1 MIVGIDFD
9 NTLVCYDGIFYAEAL
24 RRGWVPEGLATHKM
38 AVRDYLRSINKEDA
52 FTELQGYVYGP
63 GITLAPPYEGSI
75 SCIERLLDLGHSVYI
90 VSHKTRYPYMG
101 PKYDLH
107 EAARNWLE
115 FNGVHSPRGILSENV
130 FLENTKEEKVRRTA
144 LLQCT
149 HFIDD
154 LQEFLALPGF
164 LPQTERMLFAPPKED
179 RTSVVSNFKAFESW
193 HELSRYL
200 CGAY

>member
-24 RRGWVPEGLATHKM
+24 RRGWVPESLAMHKM
-38 AVRDYLRSINKEDA
+38 AVRDYLHSINRAEA

-63 GITLAPPYEGSI
+63 GITQAPPYEGSI
-75 SCIERLLDLGHSVYI
+75 ACIERLKSFGHSVYI

-115 FNGVHSPRGILSENV
+115 LNGVHSPQGILPEDV
-130 FLENTKEEKVRRTA
+130 FLENTKEEKVSRTA
-144 LLQCT
+144 QLQCT

-164 LPQTERMLFAPPKED
+164 LRQTERILFAPPRED
-179 RTSVVSNFKAFESW
+179 GASVASDFRAFGSW
-193 HELSRYL
+193 HEISRYL
-200 CGAY
+200 CGIH